1 MLGSAPSGHRDLVGL
16 SFNLCSFSHDNL
28 CRFSTNRSSK
38 TTQMFYLMD
47 TGSRVRSQYIENQT
61 RCRCEDHPDVTHVR
75 DAGRRGPGRV
85 HQGPG
90 QEVLHKPGGILE
102 GARIKPDDTSGGFIP
117 SQERELSTGGGISR
131 DETSY
136 RQRQL
141 SSPCGRRECYCWGDA
156 IDGPRPG
163 AVLER
168 LLGGRDFRPQS
179 AHHHRTHQRRA
190 ADRSTETR
198 VHFR

>member
-16 SFNLCSFSHDNL
+16 YLNLCSFPHDNL

-47 TGSRVRSQYIENQT
+47 TGSKVRSQYIENQS
-61 RCRCEDHPDVTHVR
+61 RCRCEDLPDVTHVR

-117 SQERELSTGGGISR
+117 SQERDASCHRQVAEGNATAGVDVDVDWTWAWRLGCR
-131 DETSY
+131 DSADSLGT
-136 RQRQL
+136 RL
-141 SSPCGRRECYCWGDA
+141 SSILPTD
-156 IDGPRPG
+156 
-163 AVLER
+163 
-168 LLGGRDFRPQS
+168 
-179 AHHHRTHQRRA
+179 
-190 ADRSTETR
+190 DRCSSS
-198 VHFR
+198 VMLVKIKIK

>member
-16 SFNLCSFSHDNL
+16 YLNLCSFPHDNL

-102 GARIKPDDTSGGFIP
+102 GARIKPDDTV
-117 SQERELSTGGGISR
+117 LSPVKRGTPAVIAKWQKGMLRRVWTWTWTGRG
-131 DETSY
+131 
-136 RQRQL
+136 
-141 SSPCGRRECYCWGDA
+141 
-156 IDGPRPG
+156 
-163 AVLER
+163 
-168 LLGGRDFRPQS
+168 LGGSDAGTRRTRSGLGSAQYCQQMTGAAVQS
-179 AHHHRTHQRRA
+179 C
-190 ADRSTETR
+190 
-198 VHFR
+198 

>member
-1 MLGSAPSGHRDLVGL
+1 MIENTSRHGSAQVLDARMTAATDEFDIV
-16 SFNLCSFSHDNL
+16 
-28 CRFSTNRSSK
+28 
-38 TTQMFYLMD
+38 TTERAAD
-47 TGSRVRSQYIENQT
+47 VITGREESWE
-61 RCRCEDHPDVTHVR
+61 
-75 DAGRRGPGRV
+75 GRGF
-85 HQGPG
+85 
-90 QEVLHKPGGILE
+90 
-102 GARIKPDDTSGGFIP
+102 KPDDTSGGLIP

-141 SSPCGRRECYCWGDA
+141 SSPCGRRECYCLGDA
-156 IDGPRPG
+156 IDGPRLG

-198 VHFR
+198 VHFRCRI